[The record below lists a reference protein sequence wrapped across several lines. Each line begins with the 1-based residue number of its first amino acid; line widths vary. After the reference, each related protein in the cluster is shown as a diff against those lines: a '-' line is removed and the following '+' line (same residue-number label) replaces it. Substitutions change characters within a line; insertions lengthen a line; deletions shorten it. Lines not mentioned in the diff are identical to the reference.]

1 MPVYQ
6 YKGVRADGATASGII
21 DAESP
26 KVARLKLR
34 KSGIYPTAVIEQGQL
49 RDGEAGP
56 AIHARSAQGRSA
68 SLSVQELSVVSRQL
82 GTLLVAGL
90 PLVDA
95 LGILIEQSDK
105 KAVKSLLADMREE
118 VRGGKA
124 LSAVLERYPRDFS
137 SIYVHMVRA
146 GEASG
151 ALDHILFRLADFLEK
166 QLALKHKVT
175 NAALYPAL
183 MLVVGVVVL
192 FFLMTF
198 VVPKITAVFADLK
211 QALPWPTVVLMGI
224 SRFLA
229 EYWLFLLGGI
239 GLALA
244 GVQRLLKT
252 PAGRLAADQ
261 FLLKLPLIGDVARM
275 VSISR
280 LAGTLATMLASGV
293 QLLDALDVAKRVMNN
308 RVLERAVE
316 DARRNIREGQPVAE
330 PLKRSG
336 EFPPLVTHMIAVGEK
351 SGEMEEMLRRIA
363 QIYDGE
369 VDRVIT
375 RLTSLL
381 EPVMILIMGVV
392 VFFIVVAILLPIFEM
407 GQMVR

>member
-1 MPVYQ
+1 MPVYH

-21 DAESP
+21 DAESA

-34 KSGIYPTAVIEQGQL
+34 KGGIYPTEVVEQRQR
-49 RDGEAGP
+49 RDGGDGA
-56 AIHARSAQGRSA
+56 AVRAHSATRRSAA
-68 SLSVQELSVVSRQL
+68 LSVQELAVATRQL

-90 PLVDA
+90 PLVEA
-95 LGILIEQSDK
+95 LGILIDQSDK
-105 KAVKSLLADMREE
+105 KAVKGLLADVREE
-118 VRGGKA
+118 IRGGKA
-124 LSAVLERYPRDFS
+124 LSAVLEHYPQDFPS
-137 SIYVHMVRA
+137 VYVHMVRA

-151 ALDHILFRLADFLEK
+151 ALDQILFRLADFLDR

-198 VVPKITAVFADLK
+198 VVPTITAVFADFK
-211 QALPWPTVVLMGI
+211 RALPWPTVVLMGI

-229 EYWLFLLGGI
+229 DSWLLLLVGLGLTLGG
-239 GLALA
+239 A
-244 GVQRLLKT
+244 QRMLKT
-252 PAGRLAADQ
+252 PAGRLAADWL
-261 FLLKLPLIGDVARM
+261 LLKLPLIGHVARM
-275 VSISR
+275 VAISR

-308 RVLERAVE
+308 RVLERVVE
-316 DARRNIREGQPVAE
+316 DARQHIREGQAIAE

-336 EFPPLVTHMIAVGEK
+336 EFPSLVTHMIEVGEK

-381 EPVMILIMGVV
+381 EPVMILVMGAV